1 MVVNYLAR
9 FIKGAQKVYK
19 TNNNLIPN
27 CQGSRQRA
35 PDILVKRKNEM
46 EPFYLEVGI
55 SKNMLEYYK
64 IKDTKYKTGAEK
76 EYAVYPIIFSKMGE
90 IHP

>member
-1 MVVNYLAR
+1 
-9 FIKGAQKVYK
+9 
-19 TNNNLIPN
+19 
-27 CQGSRQRA
+27 
-35 PDILVKRKNEM
+35 M